1 MFMIKLICVLYEY
14 SGILLRI
21 HPTVRI
27 PVFQIKIRADVYE
40 NNPYEIYPTTCHTP
54 NQKYAPDHEY

>member
-1 MFMIKLICVLYEY
+1 MFMIKLICALYVY

-27 PVFQIKIRADVYE
+27 FQIKIRADVYE
-40 NNPYEIYPTTCHTP
+40 NKMKSN
-54 NQKYAPDHEY
+54 